1 MLLVYRRDRPL
12 SWSRTEHTTEHKC
25 AQDTP
30 LHTTELALHTTGPI
44 CFDSL
49 ACLQI
54 AFLTFEYSLQL
65 LVLPNVC
72 LTITENNA
80 LTMIAPVTH
89 LNARNPLV
97 LVPHRRVHVSPFV
110 CNLPGCVL
118 RNARLCA
125 VRLGCVEVH
134 PCTYVLCISSKFNAR
149 FLCGFIILLNPKF
162 LEHTKLN
169 VSFTKWLIDIKATS
183 SSLTVILCNNS
194 LAVIVI
200 SRYHRLPLELVYNT
214 SHQICT
220 RLLYLFD

>member
-1 MLLVYRRDRPL
+1 MQHDVMLLVYRRDRPV

-72 LTITENNA
+72 LTTTENNA
-80 LTMIAPVTH
+80 LTMIASVTH

-97 LVPHRRVHVSPFV
+97 LVPNRRVHVPQF
-110 CNLPGCVL
+110 CLQL
-118 RNARLCA
+118 ARLCA
-125 VRLGCVEVH
+125 AQCSVVC
-134 PCTYVLCISSKFNAR
+134 SSAR
-149 FLCGFIILLNPKF
+149 LCGGSR
-162 LEHTKLN
+162 
-169 VSFTKWLIDIKATS
+169 VLIEFCYYSIPPVTIRD
-183 SSLTVILCNNS
+183 
-194 LAVIVI
+194 
-200 SRYHRLPLELVYNT
+200 E
-214 SHQICT
+214 
-220 RLLYLFD
+220 D